1 LQNQG
6 VQNINSRF
14 QVMTAVVVHHD
25 VKCRRVK
32 KSNEES
38 ENGIKYMWNE
48 IKSWGDIYR
57 VVMDEI

>member
-1 LQNQG
+1 LQNQD
-6 VQNINSRF
+6 VQNINSHL

-38 ENGIKYMWNE
+38 ENEIKYMWNE

>member
-1 LQNQG
+1 
-6 VQNINSRF
+6 
-14 QVMTAVVVHHD
+14 MTAVVVHHD

-38 ENGIKYMWNE
+38 ENEIKYMWNE

>member
-1 LQNQG
+1 LQNQD
-6 VQNINSRF
+6 VQNINSRL

-38 ENGIKYMWNE
+38 ENEIKYMWNE